1 MVTFFALNVAPLL
14 LFYPAA
20 LVASTILLVK
30 TIAVFVHDKEVQ
42 RWSVMVSS
50 AEGTFES
57 AYQFVFMFFIWFNG
71 GQRELLSMST
81 SLVMIAKS
89 RVEKHLSAETNPD
102 QAMEE
107 KTAREKAFLLAFFL
121 PTFLITTIFRLTSL
135 AIVFACLPPIP
146 DPILSLYLY
155 VCFYFAYSICVCF
168 IINICSLGIPSI
180 ATMSILERGHAAI
193 GKFEYFNENAIFCQ
207 QDLCLLCPSGLD
219 FTEPQGRKYRS
230 VLPQIRLPPI
240 LLPDLTLL

>member
-89 RVEKHLSAETNPD
+89 RVEKHLSAETDPD

-146 DPILSLYLY
+146 DPILSLYLF
-155 VCFYFAYSICVCF
+155 VCFYFVYSLVLCSIL
-168 IINICSLGIPSI
+168 NICALGCPSMS
-180 ATMSILERGHAAI
+180 TMSSLERGHAAI
-193 GKFEYFNENAIFCQ
+193 GNWFNF
-207 QDLCLLCPSGLD
+207 
-219 FTEPQGRKYRS
+219 
-230 VLPQIRLPPI
+230 
-240 LLPDLTLL
+240 

>member
-1 MVTFFALNVAPLL
+1 MITLVALNFAPLV
-14 LFYPAA
+14 LFYPAT
-20 LVASTILLVK
+20 LVASLILLVK
-30 TIAVFVHDKEVQ
+30 TTAVFVHAKQVQ
-42 RWSVMVSS
+42 KWSVMVSS

-89 RVEKHLSAETNPD
+89 RVEKHMSAETDPT
-102 QAMEE
+102 QGMEG

-121 PTFLITTIFRLTSL
+121 PTFLITTIFRLASL

-155 VCFYFAYSICVCF
+155 VCYFFTYSFVLSL
-168 IINICSLGIPSI
+168 IINICALGCSSI
-180 ATMSILERGHAAI
+180 STMSILDKGYAAI
-193 GKFEYFNENAIFCQ
+193 GNLNCSNLLLSATFIWLQ
-207 QDLCLLCPSGLD
+207 QDLCVQSLSGWD
-219 FTEPQGRKYRS
+219 FTGRPGQKYRL
-230 VLPQIRLPPI
+230 VFP
-240 LLPDLTLL
+240 